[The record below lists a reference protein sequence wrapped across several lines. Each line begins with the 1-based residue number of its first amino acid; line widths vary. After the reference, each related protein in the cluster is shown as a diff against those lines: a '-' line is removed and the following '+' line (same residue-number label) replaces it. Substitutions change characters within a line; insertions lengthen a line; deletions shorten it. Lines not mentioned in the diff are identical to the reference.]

1 MLIQAV
7 GQLLYWICQAKP
19 GNQRVGITMEANK
32 PSNNPQSIETRLR
45 VLEDREEIRNLLI
58 EYGRLLDQRD
68 FGAFSKLFTE
78 DAEYLGGRS
87 VYAARGPA
95 AIAKFIQEV
104 FRRNPSELRFP
115 NFHLFANETI
125 QVNGDEAV
133 AVSKGIFVVP
143 TEADTPEMVMMA
155 TYDDLLVRDSGHWKF
170 KRRVVR
176 MEIPAPAPEE

>member
-1 MLIQAV
+1 
-7 GQLLYWICQAKP
+7 
-19 GNQRVGITMEANK
+19 MEAN
-32 PSNNPQSIETRLR
+32 NPKINSQSIETRLR
-45 VLEDREEIRNLLI
+45 VLEDREEIRHLLI

-68 FGAFSKLFTE
+68 FGGFAKLFAE
-78 DAEYLGGRS
+78 DAEYFGGGS
-87 VYAARGPA
+87 IYATRGPA
-95 AIAKFIQEV
+95 AIARFIEEV

-155 TYDDLLVRDSGHWKF
+155 TYNDVLVRDNGRWKF
-170 KRRVVR
+170 KRRVVHSDL
-176 MEIPAPAPEE
+176 PAPQAPK